1 LSTILSLSDDQ
12 RLALERELTPL
23 ARAAALG
30 DLAADVAHDIANP
43 LFGVLGLVDL
53 LIEDAAAGSED
64 EDRLRLLRQTALEMK
79 ATLHILLEFA
89 RTPDGEPAE
98 ASLEDAARQALELL
112 RHGVG
117 RSLVVDERYP
127 PGPAPRTAIVPCPP
141 SALAQAVLHLLLA
154 ARETGRV
161 EIEVG
166 ERSLRISPS
175 PVESL
180 GVLVATR
187 IVIDHGGTVERTE
200 GSLTLR
206 WPG

>member
-1 LSTILSLSDDQ
+1 V
-12 RLALERELTPL
+12 ALERELTPL
-23 ARAAALG
+23 AGAAALG

-43 LFGVLGLVDL
+43 LFGMLGLVDL
-53 LIEDAAAGSED
+53 LIEDAAAGSEN
-64 EDRLRLLRQTALEMK
+64 EDRLGLLRQTALEMK

-127 PGPAPRTAIVPCPP
+127 DRPAIVPCPP
-141 SALAQAVLHLLLA
+141 GALAQVVLHLLLA
-154 ARETGRV
+154 ARGTGRI
-161 EIEVG
+161 EIEVDDG
-166 ERSLRISPS
+166 SLRISPS

-187 IVIDHGGTVERTE
+187 IAVDHGGTVVRAE
-200 GSLTLR
+200 GSLTLH
-206 WPG
+206 WPR

>member
-12 RLALERELTPL
+12 RVALERDLAPL
-23 ARAAALG
+23 ARSAALG

-79 ATLHILLEFA
+79 ATLRVLLDFA
-89 RTPDGEPAE
+89 RAPDGEPAE

-112 RHGVG
+112 RHGLG
-117 RSLVVDERYP
+117 RALVVDERYP
-127 PGPAPRTAIVPCPP
+127 AGSAIVPCPP
-141 SALAQAVLHLLLA
+141 DALAQAVLQLLLA
-154 ARETGRV
+154 ARETGRI

-166 ERSLRISPS
+166 NRSLRISPS

-187 IVIDHGGTVERTE
+187 IAVDHGGTVERAE

>member
-1 LSTILSLSDDQ
+1 V
-12 RLALERELTPL
+12 ALERELTPL

-53 LIEDAAAGSED
+53 LIDDAAAGSED

-79 ATLHILLEFA
+79 ATLRILLEFA
-89 RTPDGEPAE
+89 RTGDGEPE
-98 ASLEDAARQALELL
+98 EGSLEDATRQALELL

-117 RSLVVDERYP
+117 RSLAVDEHYP
-127 PGPAPRTAIVPCPP
+127 AEPAIVPCPP
-141 SALAQAVLHLLLA
+141 GALAQAVLHLLLA
-154 ARETGRV
+154 ARETGRI

-166 ERSLRISPS
+166 NGSLRIAPS

-180 GVLVATR
+180 GVLVAAR
-187 IVIDHGGTVERTE
+187 IAVDHGATVERAG

-206 WPG
+206 WPGKPRF

>member
-1 LSTILSLSDDQ
+1 M
-12 RLALERELTPL
+12 ALERELTPL

-79 ATLHILLEFA
+79 ATLQILLEFA
-89 RTPDGEPAE
+89 RAPDGEPAE

-127 PGPAPRTAIVPCPP
+127 AGPAIVPCPP
-141 SALAQAVLHLLLA
+141 GALVQAVLHLLLA
-154 ARETGRV
+154 ARETGRI

-166 ERSLRISPS
+166 NESLRISPS
-175 PVESL
+175 SVESL

-187 IVIDHGGTVERTE
+187 IAVDHGGTVERAE

-206 WPG
+206 WPDTP

>member
-1 LSTILSLSDDQ
+1 M
-12 RLALERELTPL
+12 ALERELTPL

-30 DLAADVAHDIANP
+30 DLAADVAHDVANP

-53 LIEDAAAGSED
+53 LLEDAAAGSED

-79 ATLHILLEFA
+79 ATLRVLLDFA
-89 RTPDGEPAE
+89 RAPDGEPAE
-98 ASLEDAARQALELL
+98 GSLEDAARQALELL

-117 RSLVVDERYP
+117 RSLLVDERYP
-127 PGPAPRTAIVPCPP
+127 PGPAIVPCPP

-154 ARETGRV
+154 ARETGRI
-161 EIEVG
+161 EIEVDKG
-166 ERSLRISPS
+166 SLRISPS

-187 IVIDHGGTVERTE
+187 IAVDHGGTVERTE
-200 GSLTLR
+200 GSVTLR

>member
-1 LSTILSLSDDQ
+1 M
-12 RLALERELTPL
+12 ALERELTPL
-23 ARAAALG
+23 ARSAALG
-30 DLAADVAHDIANP
+30 DLAADIAHDIANP

-89 RTPDGEPAE
+89 RAPDDEPAE
-98 ASLEDAARQALELL
+98 ASLEDAARQALKLL

-127 PGPAPRTAIVPCPP
+127 PGPAPRTATIVPCPP

-161 EIEVG
+161 EIEIEVG
-166 ERSLRISPS
+166 NGSLRISPS
-175 PVESL
+175 PVETL

-187 IVIDHGGTVERTE
+187 IADDHGGTVERTE

-206 WPG
+206 WPE

>member
-1 LSTILSLSDDQ
+1 M
-12 RLALERELTPL
+12 ALERELTPL

-79 ATLHILLEFA
+79 ATLEILLEFA
-89 RTPDGEPAE
+89 RSPDGEPAE

-117 RSLVVDERYP
+117 RSLEVDERYP
-127 PGPAPRTAIVPCPP
+127 PGPAIVPCPP
-141 SALAQAVLHLLLA
+141 GALALAVLHLLLA
-154 ARETGRV
+154 TRETGRI
-161 EIEVG
+161 ELEVG
-166 ERSLRISPS
+166 NRSLRVSPS
-175 PVESL
+175 PVESI
-180 GVLVATR
+180 GVLVAAR
-187 IVIDHGGTVERTE
+187 ITVDHGGTVERAE

-206 WPG
+206 WPS

>member
-1 LSTILSLSDDQ
+1 LSTILSLPDDQ
-12 RLALERELTPL
+12 RIGVERELAPL
-23 ARAAALG
+23 ARSAALG
-30 DLAADVAHDIANP
+30 DLAADVAHDVANP
-43 LFGVLGLVDL
+43 LFGVLGLVEL
-53 LIEDAAAGSED
+53 LLEDAATRSED

-79 ATLHILLEFA
+79 ATLRVLLDFA

-117 RSLVVDERYP
+117 RSLVIDERYP
-127 PGPAPRTAIVPCPP
+127 PVPAIVPCPP

-166 ERSLRISPS
+166 DGSLRISPS

-187 IVIDHGGTVERTE
+187 IAVDHGGTVERAE

>member
-1 LSTILSLSDDQ
+1 VP
-12 RLALERELTPL
+12 LERELTPL

-79 ATLHILLEFA
+79 ATLEILLEFA
-89 RTPDGEPAE
+89 RSPDGEPAE
-98 ASLEDAARQALELL
+98 ASLEDAARHALELL

-127 PGPAPRTAIVPCPP
+127 RRPVIVPCLP
-141 SALAQAVLHLLLA
+141 SALTQAVLHLLLA

-166 ERSLRISPS
+166 DGSLRISPS
-175 PVESL
+175 PVESV
-180 GVLVATR
+180 GVLVAAR
-187 IVIDHGGTVERTE
+187 IAIEHGGAVERTE

>member
-1 LSTILSLSDDQ
+1 MLREARRPGTLSALLSTILSLSDDQ
-12 RLALERELTPL
+12 RVALERELTPL

-79 ATLHILLEFA
+79 ATLEILLEFA
-89 RTPDGEPAE
+89 RSPDGEPAE

-117 RSLVVDERYP
+117 RSLEVDERYP
-127 PGPAPRTAIVPCPP
+127 PGPAIVPCPP
-141 SALAQAVLHLLLA
+141 GRPCTGGSAPA
-154 ARETGRV
+154 ARDTRDGPDRARGRERVTSDLSVAGRV
-161 EIEVG
+161 ARRARRDPHRG
-166 ERSLRISPS
+166 RP
-175 PVESL
+175 
-180 GVLVATR
+180 
-187 IVIDHGGTVERTE
+187 
-200 GSLTLR
+200 
-206 WPG
+206 

>member
-1 LSTILSLSDDQ
+1 M
-12 RLALERELTPL
+12 ALERELTPL

-79 ATLHILLEFA
+79 ATLRVLLDFA
-89 RTPDGEPAE
+89 RVPDGEPAE
-98 ASLEDAARQALELL
+98 ASLPEAVRRALELL

-127 PGPAPRTAIVPCPP
+127 PEPAIVPCPP

-154 ARETGRV
+154 AREAGRV
-161 EIEVG
+161 EIEVADG
-166 ERSLRISPS
+166 SLRISPLPS
-175 PVESL
+175 DSL
-180 GVLVATR
+180 GALVAAR
-187 IVIDHGGTVERTE
+187 IAVDHGGVVERTE
-200 GSLTLR
+200 DSLTLR
-206 WPG
+206 WLG

>member
-12 RLALERELTPL
+12 RAALERELTPL

-79 ATLHILLEFA
+79 ATLHVLLEFA

-127 PGPAPRTAIVPCPP
+127 SEPAIVPCPP

-161 EIEVG
+161 EIAVG
-166 ERSLRISPS
+166 NGSLRISPA

-180 GVLVATR
+180 GVLVAAR
-187 IVIDHGGTVERTE
+187 IAVDHGGAVERTD

-206 WPG
+206 WPT

>member
-12 RLALERELTPL
+12 RVALERELTPL

-127 PGPAPRTAIVPCPP
+127 DRPAIVPCPP
-141 SALAQAVLHLLLA
+141 GALAQVVLHLLLA
-154 ARETGRV
+154 ARGTGRI
-161 EIEVG
+161 EIEVDDG
-166 ERSLRISPS
+166 SLRISPS

-187 IVIDHGGTVERTE
+187 IAVDHGGTVERTQ
-200 GSLTLR
+200 GSLTQR
-206 WPG
+206 WSA

>member
-12 RLALERELTPL
+12 RVVVERELAPL
-23 ARAAALG
+23 ARAAAVG

-53 LIEDAAAGSED
+53 LIEDAAADSDD
-64 EDRLRLLRQTALEMK
+64 EDRLLLLRQTALEMK
-79 ATLHILLEFA
+79 ATLRILLEFA

-112 RHGVG
+112 RHGGG
-117 RSLVVDERYP
+117 RSLAVEERYP
-127 PGPAPRTAIVPCPP
+127 PGPAIVPCPP
-141 SALAQAVLHLLLA
+141 GVLTEAVLHLLLA
-154 ARETGRV
+154 ARETGRI
-161 EIEVG
+161 ELEVG
-166 ERSLRISPS
+166 DGSLRISP
-175 PVESL
+175 PPAESL

-187 IVIDHGGTVERTE
+187 IAVDHGGTVERAG

-206 WPG
+206 WPS

>member
-1 LSTILSLSDDQ
+1 MSTILSLSDDQ
-12 RLALERELTPL
+12 RVALERELTPL

-127 PGPAPRTAIVPCPP
+127 DRPAIVPCPP
-141 SALAQAVLHLLLA
+141 GALAQAVLHLLLA
-154 ARETGRV
+154 ARGTGRI
-161 EIEVG
+161 EIEVDDG
-166 ERSLRISPS
+166 SLRISPS

-187 IVIDHGGTVERTE
+187 IAVDHGGTVERAE
-200 GSLTLR
+200 GSLTLH
-206 WPG
+206 WPR

>member
-12 RLALERELTPL
+12 RVTLERELTPL

-89 RTPDGEPAE
+89 RTPDGQPAE

-127 PGPAPRTAIVPCPP
+127 DRPASVPCPP
-141 SALAQAVLHLLLA
+141 GALVQAVLHLLLA
-154 ARETGRV
+154 ARGTGRI
-161 EIEVG
+161 EIEVDN
-166 ERSLRISPS
+166 RSLRISPS

-187 IVIDHGGTVERTE
+187 IAVDHGGTVERAE

-206 WPG
+206 WPDTS

>member
-12 RLALERELTPL
+12 RVALERELIPL

-53 LIEDAAAGSED
+53 LIADAAAGSED

-117 RSLVVDERYP
+117 HSLVVDERYP
-127 PGPAPRTAIVPCPP
+127 DRPAIVPCPP
-141 SALAQAVLHLLLA
+141 GALAQAVLHLLLA
-154 ARETGRV
+154 ARGTGRI
-161 EIEVG
+161 EIEVDDG
-166 ERSLRISPS
+166 SLRISPS

-187 IVIDHGGTVERTE
+187 IAVDHGGTVERAE
-200 GSLTLR
+200 GSLTLH
-206 WPG
+206 WPR

>member
-1 LSTILSLSDDQ
+1 V
-12 RLALERELTPL
+12 AVERELTPL
-23 ARAAALG
+23 ARTAALG
-30 DLAADVAHDIANP
+30 ELAADVAHDIANP
-43 LFGVLGLVDL
+43 LFGVLGLIDL
-53 LIEDAAAGSED
+53 LQDAAAGSED

-79 ATLHILLEFA
+79 ATLRVLLDFA

-112 RHGVG
+112 RHGLG

-127 PGPAPRTAIVPCPP
+127 PGPVIVPCPP
-141 SALAQAVLHLLLA
+141 SALAQAVLQLLLA
-154 ARETGRV
+154 ARETGRI

-166 ERSLRISPS
+166 NGSLRISPS

-180 GVLVATR
+180 GALVAAR
-187 IVIDHGGTVERTE
+187 IAVDHGGTVERAE

-206 WPG
+206 WRG